1 MFMMTIKNFIA
12 LQEELADINRQIN
25 QAMEPCQKA
34 IEPLIVKREEITQLL
49 SKDTEIIQKILKE
62 MAANLP
68 DEVTFSSF
76 LQSKE
81 YFPMLMELLENNQK
95 L

>member
-1 MFMMTIKNFIA
+1 MMTIKNFIA

-25 QAMEPCQKA
+25 QAMEP
-34 IEPLIVKREEITQLL
+34 LIVQREEITRRL
-49 SKDTEIIQKILKE
+49 SKDTEIIQKTLKDI
-62 MAANLP
+62 AANLP
-68 DEVTFSSF
+68 DEATFSSV

-81 YFPMLMELLENNQK
+81 YSPMLMKLLENNQK

>member
-1 MFMMTIKNFIA
+1 M
-12 LQEELADINRQIN
+12 
-25 QAMEPCQKA
+25 
-34 IEPLIVKREEITQLL
+34 QLL
-49 SKDTEIIQKILKE
+49 SKDTEIIQKTLKE

>member
-1 MFMMTIKNFIA
+1 MMTIKNFIA

-25 QAMEPCQKA
+25 QAMEPYRKA
-34 IEPLIVKREEITQLL
+34 MEPLIVQREEITRRL
-49 SKDTEIIQKILKE
+49 SKDTEIIQKTLKDI
-62 MAANLP
+62 AANLP
-68 DEVTFSSF
+68 DEATFSSV

-81 YFPMLMELLENNQK
+81 YSPMLMKLLENNQK